1 MQLAM
6 VSELMGRE
14 TEAKNWYKQLIKNHA
29 DKKSLVAKA
38 EGALR
43 RFELEG
49 KTLELTGSSI
59 TGSRFDVGS
68 LHGKVVVIYY
78 WDSSSQQSIG
88 DFARM
93 KELLRVHGGK
103 GLEIV
108 CVNLDSSPPQAGGPL
123 SSGPGVQLFQ
133 PGGLESSLANQYGI
147 VVLPTM
153 FLVGPDGKV
162 VSRNIQI
169 ATVEEEIKKLVK

>member
-1 MQLAM
+1 
-6 VSELMGRE
+6 
-14 TEAKNWYKQLIKNHA
+14 
-29 DKKSLVAKA
+29 
-38 EGALR
+38 
-43 RFELEG
+43 
-49 KTLELTGSSI
+49 
-59 TGSRFDVGS
+59 
-68 LHGKVVVIYY
+68 VVIYY

-93 KELLRVHGGK
+93 KELLRVYGGK

-108 CVNLDSSPPQAGGPL
+108 CINLDSSPPLANGPM
-123 SSGPGVQLFQ
+123 SNGPGIQLFQ

-162 VSRNIQI
+162 VSRNLQI
-169 ATVEEEIKKLVK
+169 ATVEEEIRKLLK